1 VASPVFLTE
10 DPPPYGTPTEV
21 APLVRRVV
29 AENPSKFT
37 YHGTGTYLV
46 GRGRVAIVDA
56 GPALDAHVDA
66 LLDALAGEQVT
77 HVLATHTHRDHSP
90 ASRAIAAATGAP
102 LLGYGPHPPEALAAE
117 RAAIAARAEARAR
130 AAAEREAEPEGAT
143 PPDGETEADGGAP
156 PEGEEEPGDAD
167 FVPDVV
173 LRHGDVVA
181 GEGWTLQALHT
192 PGHISNHLCYRLLET
207 RTLFSGD
214 HVMGWSTSVVPPP
227 DGRIGDYLAS
237 LRLLLDADDV
247 AYLPTHGP
255 AITDP
260 QGYVAA
266 LLDHRLERERQIVAV
281 LREGPLTIPAI
292 VAVLYADVREE
303 LHPVAARSVAAHLVH
318 LAERGAAAE
327 GEPVRDDT
335 GEHATWHLLG

>member
-1 VASPVFLTE
+1 VAAPVFLTE
-10 DPPPYGTPTEV
+10 DPPAYGVATDV

-46 GRGRVAIVDA
+46 GTGRVAVVDA
-56 GPALDAHVDA
+56 GPALEGHVDA

-102 LLGYGPHPPEALAAE
+102 LLGYGPHPPAALAAE
-117 RAAIAARAEARAR
+117 RAAIARRREERARAEAEGQPPPAGD
-130 AAAEREAEPEGAT
+130 AA
-143 PPDGETEADGGAP
+143 
-156 PEGEEEPGDAD
+156 PEGEEEPGDAE
-167 FVPDVV
+167 FAPDVV
-173 LRHGDVVA
+173 LRDGDIVA
-181 GEGWTLQALHT
+181 GDRWTLQAIHT

-227 DGRIGDYLAS
+227 DGRIGDYLDS

-247 AYLPTHGP
+247 TYLPTHGP
-255 AITDP
+255 AIPDP
-260 QGYVAA
+260 QGYVGA

-281 LREGPLTIPAI
+281 LRDGPLTIPAI

-303 LHPVAARSVAAHLVH
+303 LHPVAARSVGAHLLH
-318 LAERGAAAE
+318 LAERGAAEE
-327 GEPVRDDT
+327 GEPVRDDH
-335 GEHATWHLLG
+335 GEHATWHLRR

>member
-1 VASPVFLTE
+1 VPSPVFLTE
-10 DPPPYGTPTEV
+10 DPPAYGAPTVV

-46 GRGRVAIVDA
+46 GRGSVAIVDA

-102 LLGYGPHPPEALAAE
+102 LLGYGPHPPEALVAE

-130 AAAEREAEPEGAT
+130 AEAEGTAQ
-143 PPDGETEADGGAP
+143 PDGEA
-156 PEGEEEPGDAD
+156 EGEEEPGDAG
-167 FVPDVV
+167 FVPDVA

-181 GEGWTLQALHT
+181 GDGWTLQAVHT

-247 AYLPTHGP
+247 LYLPTHGP
-255 AITDP
+255 AIPEP
-260 QGYVAA
+260 QGYVGA

-281 LREGPLTIPAI
+281 LRDGPRTIPAI

-318 LAERGAAAE
+318 LAERGAATE
-327 GEPVRDDT
+327 GDPVRDDT
-335 GEHATWHLLG
+335 GEHATWHLAG